1 MWVDLPP
8 VTSAEIWSEFQK
20 PLSQEVVSVWFCKS
34 PDFQKQFDEL
44 QTQTKEKTA
53 KLQEEMQYSE
63 KQKEVLRK
71 IYCSLWEENPELK
84 SAIETQSVKVFEVP
98 NRDLV
103 AVSIDWKNV
112 DYLYDLEGG
121 KDNKFSKAIWLE
133 LKDFLQKINE
143 LSAFEQKQ
151 KMRIDWIKE
160 KFNFANLDNILK
172 NDFER
177 SVLFDNI
184 KENWGYLNEDNSITI
199 WWEIYNK
206 WDLEYKNIVNN
217 ALESDIKTMLIL
229 FDFLVRK
236 KKESLWL

>member
-1 MWVDLPP
+1 MWIDLPP

-112 DYLYDLEGG
+112 DYLYDLEG
-121 KDNKFSKAIWLE
+121 
-133 LKDFLQKINE
+133 
-143 LSAFEQKQ
+143 
-151 KMRIDWIKE
+151 KE
-160 KFNFANLDNILK
+160 YFNFEWRRNNEIKYTLFLK
-172 NDFER
+172 NLEKIWFEETKNNWIYEL
-177 SVLFDNI
+177 VKNWTII
-184 KENWGYLNEDNSITI
+184 KQF
-199 WWEIYNK
+199 
-206 WDLEYKNIVNN
+206 
-217 ALESDIKTMLIL
+217 SD
-229 FDFLVRK
+229 
-236 KKESLWL
+236 ESLNWYTEVAELTQKVIQALDYFIENNKK